1 MTESLQGICAQTGQA
16 SDDKKKKPNKPNN
29 AQAFA
34 STTDNTPK
42 NEAQSTVQQTVQQ
55 VQPIQPVQ
63 ALPVQ
68 QTPTNDLSEGLRQMQ
83 AILAAM
89 AAPAMASKAQNS
101 WGPTP
106 AVKTQALQGNFTP
119 LPTQSKARLKPC
131 ILCHGDHW
139 ASECSAYS
147 QLNARIARAK
157 ELFRC
162 THCLSPM
169 HEPDQCNSPP

>member
-63 ALPVQ
+63 ALSS
-68 QTPTNDLSEGLRQMQ
+68 PTKRPPTTSAKDFAKCRQY
-83 AILAAM
+83 LAAM

-101 WGPTP
+101 WGSHTSRQNPGLAREFHAT
-106 AVKTQALQGNFTP
+106 A
-119 LPTQSKARLKPC
+119 TQSKARLKPC

-157 ELFRC
+157 SCSDAPL
-162 THCLSPM
+162 P
-169 HEPDQCNSPP
+169 EPNA